1 MPPRSVLAVNRPDRT
16 PNPTPTNE
24 VGDRSPSLVQVRKAR
39 LVDVPQ
45 LLRISRAIYGDRG
58 SWKAQEL
65 RLHQEV
71 FPEGQFVAV
80 DRESGRVLGM
90 AVSLVVAADEW
101 PLEVPWRVITD
112 HGRLTTH
119 SVAGDTLYAAGVAV
133 DPAARGLGVGSAL
146 YRGRE
151 ALALELGLRRIRAG
165 ARIPGYGPLAD
176 RMSPEAY
183 VEEVVR
189 GLRKDP
195 TLSFQL
201 AKGFQVLGVA
211 PGYLRTDLESRGY
224 AAVVEWRAPG

>member
-1 MPPRSVLAVNRPDRT
+1 MSPRPALTVKRT
-16 PNPTPTNE
+16 PRTLTPPDEGEGGRTS
-24 VGDRSPSLVQVRKAR
+24 VRVRKAR
-39 LVDVPQ
+39 LADVPE
-45 LLRISRAIYGDRG
+45 LLRISHAIYGDRG

-71 FPEGQFVAV
+71 FPDGQFVAEAV
-80 DRESGRVLGM
+80 ETGRVIGM
-90 AVSLVVAADEW
+90 AVSLVVSADEW

-112 HGRLTTH
+112 NGRLTTH
-119 SVAGDTLYAAGVAV
+119 TESGDTLYAAGVAV

-151 ALALELGLRRIRAG
+151 ALTLELGLDRIRAG

-211 PGYLRTDLESRGY
+211 PGYLRTDRESRGY

>member
-1 MPPRSVLAVNRPDRT
+1 MSPHPVLPVNPTDRT
-16 PNPTPTNE
+16 PQ
-24 VGDRSPSLVQVRKAR
+24 PSVLVRKAR
-39 LVDVPQ
+39 LADVPE
-45 LLRISRAIYGDRG
+45 LLRISHAIYGDRG
-58 SWKAQEL
+58 SWKAPEL

-71 FPEGQFVAV
+71 FPDGQFVAEEV
-80 DRESGRVLGM
+80 GTGRIVGM
-90 AVSLVVAADEW
+90 AISLVVSADAW

-112 HGRLTTH
+112 NGRLTTH
-119 SVAGDTLYAAGVAV
+119 TESGDTLYAAGVAV

-211 PGYLRTDLESRGY
+211 PGYLRTDKESRGY

>member
-1 MPPRSVLAVNRPDRT
+1 MPPHPVLTVNRTDHTPTPPDEGEGAQASVL
-16 PNPTPTNE
+16 
-24 VGDRSPSLVQVRKAR
+24 VRKAR
-39 LVDVPQ
+39 LADVPE
-45 LLRISRAIYGDRG
+45 LLRISHAIYGDRG
-58 SWKAQEL
+58 AWKAQEL
-65 RLHQEV
+65 RLHQAV
-71 FPEGQFVAV
+71 FPDGQFVAEEA
-80 DRESGRVLGM
+80 ESGRIIGM
-90 AVSLVVAADEW
+90 AVSLVVSADAW

-119 SVAGDTLYAAGVAV
+119 TESGDTLYAAGVAV
-133 DPAARGLGVGSAL
+133 DPAARGLGVGSEL

-211 PGYLRTDLESRGY
+211 PGYLRTDRASRGY